1 MRESRLSE
9 NNQEQE
15 KASEKAEDK
24 DESTFSDHKSEE
36 HQKELLN

>member
-36 HQKELLN
+36 HKIELHN